1 MHKKLILRLVFG
13 FGAIVLL
20 TVLAT
25 AVYLRSTTT
34 HDPRIVD
41 NAGAL
46 SGAQAAMLGDV
57 LDLVEQATSTRIGVV
72 LVPSL
77 QGEALDEYG
86 AKAARAWWKVHRWKV
101 DGRVLM
107 LISVDDGQVYWDVG
121 SGLRDDLPEAA
132 VRRIVDEDMEP
143 YLREGKIDDALYS
156 AFESLFSQIT
166 LARTEA
172 DWPFLHHAFDRPS
185 SATGFLVYGLL
196 ILLAILSLSK
206 MVAWGKER
214 DAQEHAHDHR
224 PGKLQSKQAE

>member
-1 MHKKLILRLVFG
+1 MNKKSTLKLVLG
-13 FGAIVLL
+13 FCVVVLL
-20 TVLAT
+20 AALAT
-25 AVYLRSTTT
+25 AVYFRSTST

-46 SGAQAAMLGDV
+46 SGAEVAMLGDV
-57 LDLVEQATSTRIGVV
+57 LDLVEHATSTRIGVV

-86 AKAARAWWKVHRWKV
+86 AKVSQAWWKVHRWKV
-101 DGRVLM
+101 DGRILM

-121 SGLRDDLPEAA
+121 SGLREDLPEAA
-132 VRRIVDEDMEP
+132 VTRIVDEDMQP
-143 YLREGKIDDALYS
+143 YLHEGKVDDALYS

-172 DWPFLHHAFDRPS
+172 DWPFLHRAFDRPS
-185 SATGFLVYGLL
+185 DATGFLVYGLL
-196 ILLAILSLSK
+196 ILLAILSLGK
-206 MVAWGKER
+206 MVAWGKEK

-224 PGKLQSKQAE
+224 HGNLQSKQPE